1 MGGIYEQLSER
12 LGDLA
17 PMDTTPAQVWLHSE
31 KLKLRERHFWQIA
44 IKILP
49 LPSSPPLSPGLWL
62 SPTTL
67 RASRW
72 RSRRAPTRPPTRSP
86 PRRGSTWSRCTPPP
100 RTKASSPA
108 RQCAWRSPRTK
119 AYVLRVQS
127 IASEKRLCT
136 KLVLPASEPR
146 PTALESAHISAIVQM
161 YLCNCT
167 NVFVQSYKCI
177 CALVQIYLCNCT
189 FSIVQSYLCNPVTT
203 VWAHVHAR
211 LEHVLVLSQ

>member
-49 LPSSPPLSPGLWL
+49 LPAHPSLPVCDYLQPLFEQVGDDRAARLHGLL
-62 SPTTL
+62 LDHPQGEAQ
-67 RASRW
+67 RDHA
-72 RSRRAPTRPPTRSP
+72 AHHRPE
-86 PRRGSTWSRCTPPP
+86 PRRLLQLDNAQEEAQERKPMSSRSKYC
-100 RTKASSPA
+100 K
-108 RQCAWRSPRTK
+108 WRN
-119 AYVLRVQS
+119 ACVQS
-127 IASEKRLCT
+127 WYCQRVSLGLQHWR
-136 KLVLPASEPR
+136 
-146 PTALESAHISAIVQM
+146 AHIFLHLCKCTCAIVQM
-161 YLCNCT
+161 YLCNC
-167 NVFVQSYKCI
+167 I
-177 CALVQIYLCNCT
+177 

-211 LEHVLVLSQ
+211 FEHVLVLSQ